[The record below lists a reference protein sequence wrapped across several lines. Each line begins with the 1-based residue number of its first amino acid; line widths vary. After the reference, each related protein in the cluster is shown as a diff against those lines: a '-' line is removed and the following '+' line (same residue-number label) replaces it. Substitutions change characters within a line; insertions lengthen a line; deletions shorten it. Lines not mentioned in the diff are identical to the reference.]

1 MATTDNI
8 ISDFIDGYNYLFFIK
23 YKQNNKQ
30 YEDFLNNII
39 VTPSNFVFSSSNNIK
54 HYIKIGS
61 ECPICYEKIFT
72 NKNAFINSCGHY
84 YHSSCIFEYINVRMN
99 NNEGECPCPMCR
111 SNLEYEDLAFHE
123 KYIIDNKKINF
134 IDKLENFYNN
144 PFQLN
149 KKYCKKCTRFFIG
162 IECIN
167 H

>member
-23 YKQNNKQ
+23 YKQNEEQ
-30 YEDFLNNII
+30 YHDFIRTMII
-39 VTPSNFVFSSSNNIK
+39 QPSNFVFSSSNNIK

-72 NKNAFINSCGHY
+72 NKNAFINKCGHY
-84 YHSSCIFEYINVRMN
+84 YHASCIFEYIKIRMDN
-99 NNEGECPCPMCR
+99 HIGECPCSMCR
-111 SNLEYEDLAFHE
+111 SDVEYDDLYLNE
-123 KYIIDNKKINF
+123 KYKKNINF

-149 KKYCKKCTRFFIG
+149 YKYCKKCKRFFSG
-162 IECIN
+162 LECIN